1 MKIYKIKYLFL
12 ALFHLILL
20 SNYLIAQS
28 FNFSYFNVPEGLPQ
42 SSINA
47 IYNDSRGYLWVA
59 TAGGGVAQYDGK
71 EFICYSEKNGLAGN
85 VVTGIAEDND
95 GNMWFTSTWGGIT
108 KFNGRKMITLTQKE
122 GLNNNANHT
131 IFIDKENRIWLG
143 NDEGITIYEN
153 GFFKSST
160 NKNLTHPIN
169 FINKD
174 KKGNI
179 WIGSTKGLTKIN
191 EKDTLFFNTE
201 NNLPSNDITAFITD
215 NNGNY
220 YIGFKDKG
228 IYKIISGSISKN
240 AQLEIE
246 PIYEN
251 LSITSIIKDDDKN
264 IWFSTKKNGIFYLNS
279 SNEII
284 HVSKENGLETN
295 EINLFYKDKN
305 GNLWLGSNGSGLI
318 KLNLSAFSY
327 FDNVLGLNKNNI
339 FGITSDNE
347 NNIWVVSSN
356 EGAFKYDGKTSFNY
370 TVKDGLGSNNVR
382 AVVKDKKGNI
392 WFATTNGLTKYFN
405 GSFKNYTTQD
415 GLPSNQTKSLLV
427 DKKGNLWIGTNG
439 GGLVKYDFKTFKTYT
454 TKNGLSHNYIH
465 SLFEDSKGNIWIGTG
480 DGINKLINETF
491 IAFPSSKLCNTY
503 ISSITEDK
511 FGAIWFGTDRCLTKY
526 DGIDFKSFTTKN
538 GLSSD
543 VIYLVHFNKRGNLW
557 AGTNN
562 GIDKFTF
569 NSYGQIESIKNY
581 GLKEGF
587 KGVECNSRAI
597 YEDEKNNLW
606 IGTVKGLIKYNPTDD
621 RENVFESK
629 THITNVKLF
638 FEPIDWLKF
647 TTNLTKWDNLPINIE
662 LNHNQNHLSFEFNSI
677 NLTQPKGIKYSFIL
691 EGFDKD
697 WGPATTK
704 DVATYSNL
712 PPGDYTFK
720 VKSRNNDGVWNQ
732 EPATFSFSI
741 TPPFWKTWWFY
752 ILAAI
757 IFFYSI
763 FKIFSIK
770 EKRQLEISRELE
782 FKVKERTLVIEKQRD
797 EKEVLLKEI
806 HHRVKNNMQVINSL
820 LSIQSSYTKDE
831 NALALFGEAQNRIRS
846 MALIHEKMYQSSD
859 LSKIDFEDYIIALT
873 KDLISTYSINKDIS
887 LDLQITPIKFG
898 IDTLIPIGLLLNEI
912 ISNTLKYA
920 FVNTPLGTISI
931 YLKQKEHDEYELIIG
946 DNGIGMK
953 QDLLEKKDETL
964 GMELI
969 KVFVSQVDGEIKHL
983 DKKGTYYKII
993 FKKREKSSVEK

>member
-1 MKIYKIKYLFL
+1 MKINIIKYLFL
-12 ALFHLILL
+12 ALFYLSCF

-42 SSINA
+42 SSVNA
-47 IYNDSRGYLWVA
+47 IYNDSRGYLWIA
-59 TAGGGVAQYDGK
+59 TTGGGVAQFDGK

-85 VVTGIAEDND
+85 VVTGIAEDNE
-95 GNMWFTSTWGGIT
+95 GNMWFTSTWGGIS
-108 KFNGRKMITLTQKE
+108 KFNGRKMITLTE
-122 GLNNNANHT
+122 NDGLNSANNHS
-131 IFIDKENRIWLG
+131 IFVDTKNRIWIG
-143 NDEGITIYEN
+143 NSKGITIYEN
-153 GFFKSST
+153 GFFKAST
-160 NKNLTHPIN
+160 NKHFSQSVN
-169 FINKD
+169 FINSD

-179 WIGSTKGLTKIN
+179 WVGSTEGLIKIN
-191 EKDTLFFNTE
+191 EKDTLFFSTR
-201 NNLPSNDITAFITD
+201 NNLPSNNVTAFLAD
-215 NNGNY
+215 NDGDY
-220 YIGFKDKG
+220 YIGFKNKG

-246 PIYEN
+246 PIHEN
-251 LSITSIIKDDDKN
+251 LSITSIIKDNDKN
-264 IWFSTKKNGIFYLNS
+264 SWFSTKKNGIFRLNS
-279 SNEII
+279 LNQLV

-295 EINLFYKDKN
+295 EINLLYKDRN
-305 GNLWLGSNGSGLI
+305 GNLWLGSNGAGLI
-318 KLNLSAFSY
+318 KLNLSAFTSY
-327 FDNVLGLNKNNI
+327 DNINGLNKNNI
-339 FGITSDNE
+339 FGISDDNDGNLWVVTSDDG
-347 NNIWVVSSN
+347 V
-356 EGAFKYDGKTSFNY
+356 FKYDGKNSFHY
-370 TVKDGLGSNNVR
+370 KEKDGLGSNNVK
-382 AVVKDKKGNI
+382 AVIKDNKGNL
-392 WFATTNGLTKYFN
+392 WFATNNGLTKYTN
-405 GSFKNYTTQD
+405 GIFKNYTTSD
-415 GLPSNQTKSLLV
+415 GIPSNQTKSLLIDV
-427 DKKGNLWIGTNG
+427 KGNLWIGTNG
-439 GGLVKYDFKTFKTYT
+439 GGLVKYNYQTFKTFTE
-454 TKNGLSHNYIH
+454 KNGLSHNYIH

-480 DGINKLINETF
+480 NGINKLTNETF
-491 IAFPSSKLCNTY
+491 ISFSTSKLCNPY

-511 FGAIWFGTDRCLTKY
+511 YGIIWFGSDRCLTKY
-526 DGIDFKSFTTKN
+526 DGIDFRSFTTKN
-538 GLSSD
+538 GLSSE

-557 AGTNN
+557 VGTNN
-562 GIDKFTF
+562 GIDKIGF
-569 NSYGQIESIKNY
+569 NSYGQIENIKNY
-581 GLKEGF
+581 GFKEGF

-597 YEDEKNNLW
+597 YEDKKSNLW
-606 IGTVKGLIKYNPTDD
+606 IGTVKGLIKYSPTDD

-677 NLTQPKGIKYSFIL
+677 NLTQPKGIMYSFIL

-697 WGPATTK
+697 WGPTTTK

-712 PPGDYTFK
+712 PPGNYTFK

-757 IFFYSI
+757 LTFYTV
-763 FKIFSIK
+763 FKISSIK

-820 LSIQSSYTKDE
+820 LSIQSSYTKDK
-831 NALALFGEAQNRIRS
+831 NALALFSEAQNRIRS
-846 MALIHEKMYQSSD
+846 MALIHEKMYQSGD
-859 LSKIDFEDYIIALT
+859 LSKIDFEDYIVALT
-873 KDLISTYSINKDIS
+873 NDLISTYSINKEIK
-887 LDLQITPIKFG
+887 LDLKITPIKFG

-920 FVNTPLGTISI
+920 FVNAPSGTISI
-931 YLKQKEHDEYELIIG
+931 YLNQKDPDEYELIIG
-946 DNGIGMK
+946 DNGIGM
-953 QDLLEKKDETL
+953 QHGLLQKEDETL
-964 GMELI
+964 GIELI
-969 KVFVSQVDGEIKHL
+969 KVFVTQVDGEITHL

-993 FKKREKSSVEK
+993 FKKREKK

>member
-1 MKIYKIKYLFL
+1 MKIHTIKYLFL
-12 ALFHLILL
+12 ALFYLSCF

-42 SSINA
+42 SSVTA

-59 TAGGGVAQYDGK
+59 TAGGGVTQFDGK
-71 EFICYSEKNGLAGN
+71 EFICYSERNGLAGN
-85 VVTGIAEDND
+85 IITGIAEDNE

-108 KFNGRKMITLTQKE
+108 KFNGRKMITLTEKD
-122 GLNNNANHT
+122 GLSSINNHA
-131 IFIDKENRIWLG
+131 IFIDTKNRIWLG
-143 NDEGITIYEN
+143 NDSGITIYEN
-153 GFFKSST
+153 GFF
-160 NKNLTHPIN
+160 NKPANKKFSNSVN
-169 FINKD
+169 FINSD

-179 WIGSTKGLTKIN
+179 WIGSTEGLIKIN
-191 EKDTLFFNTE
+191 DKDTLFFNTG
-201 NNLPSNDITAFITD
+201 NNLPSNDVTAFLTD
-215 NNGNY
+215 NDGDY
-220 YIGFKDKG
+220 YIGFKNKG

-251 LSITSIIKDDDKN
+251 SSITSIIKDNDKN
-264 IWFSTKKNGIFYLNS
+264 IWFSTKSNGIFRLNS
-279 SNEII
+279 LNQLI

-295 EINLFYKDKN
+295 EINLLHKDKN
-305 GNLWLGSNGSGLI
+305 GNLWLGSNGAGLI
-318 KLNLSAFSY
+318 KLNLSAFTSY
-327 FDNVLGLNKNNI
+327 DNINGLNKNNI
-339 FGITSDNE
+339 FGISYDNDGNLWVVTSDDG
-347 NNIWVVSSN
+347 V
-356 EGAFKYDGKTSFNY
+356 FKYDGKNSFHY
-370 TVKDGLGSNNVR
+370 KKKDGLGSNNVK
-382 AVVKDKKGNI
+382 AVIKDEKGNL
-392 WFATTNGLTKYFN
+392 WFATNNGLTKYTN
-405 GSFKNYTTQD
+405 GIFKNYTTSD
-415 GLPSNQTKSLLV
+415 GLPSNQTKSLLIDV
-427 DKKGNLWIGTNG
+427 KGNLWIGTNG

-465 SLFEDSKGNIWIGTG
+465 SLFEDSKENIWIGTG
-480 DGINKLINETF
+480 NGINKLTNETF
-491 IAFPSSKLCNTY
+491 IAFPSSKLCNPY

-511 FGAIWFGTDRCLTKY
+511 YGIIWFGTDRCLTRY
-526 DGIDFKSFTTKN
+526 DGIDFRSFTTKD

-557 AGTNN
+557 VGTNN
-562 GIDKFTF
+562 GIDKINF
-569 NSYGQIESIKNY
+569 NSYGQIEGMKNY
-581 GLKEGF
+581 GFKEGF
-587 KGVECNSRAI
+587 VGIECNSRAI
-597 YEDEKNNLW
+597 YEDKKNNLW
-606 IGTVKGLIKYNPTDD
+606 IGTVKGLIKYNPSDD

-629 THITNVKLF
+629 TYITNVKLF
-638 FEPIDWLKF
+638 FEPVDWLKF
-647 TTNLTKWDNLPINIE
+647 TQNLTKWDNLPIDIE

-691 EGFDKD
+691 EGFDES
-697 WGPATTK
+697 WRPATTK

-712 PPGDYTFK
+712 PPGNYTFK

-752 ILAAI
+752 ILATII
-757 IFFYSI
+757 IFYSV
-763 FKIFSIK
+763 FKISSIK

-820 LSIQSSYTKDE
+820 LSIQSSYTKDK

-846 MALIHEKMYQSSD
+846 MALIHEKMYQSGD
-859 LSKIDFEDYIIALT
+859 LSKIDFEDYIVALT
-873 KDLISTYSINKDIS
+873 KDLISTYSINKEIK
-887 LDLQITPIKFG
+887 LDLKITPIKFG

-920 FVNTPLGTISI
+920 FVTTESGVISI
-931 YLKQKEHDEYELIIG
+931 CLKQKGLGEYELIIG
-946 DNGIGMK
+946 DNGVGMPRG
-953 QDLLEKKDETL
+953 LLQKDDETL

-969 KVFVSQVDGEIKHL
+969 KVFVSQVDGEITHL

-993 FKKREKSSVEK
+993 FKKREKK